1 MRNDSPWIKE
11 ELFVM
16 AGGRVVITGARGLV
30 GQVLGKTLACDY
42 ELAGVDARRRIGR
55 DGVVR
60 ADMAQLRHAERA
72 LDGADV
78 VIDLASANWQRP
90 WEDVRDNNI
99 PAAWNTLEAARR
111 RGVRRVV
118 YASSN
123 HVTGLYERDDP
134 YASIIAGNYEEL
146 DPATVPRI
154 TTAMAI
160 RPDTPYGV
168 GKALG
173 EAAARYYAEAHGL
186 SVLCLRIGTLNRAS
200 RPTATR
206 HFATLLTHADLA
218 SLVRCCIEAPPDLA
232 FGVFYGVSANTWRI
246 WDVEDA
252 RRAIGYQPQDDAERW
267 RSRSDPRTGAPTT
280 GEHRTR
286 AW

>member
-1 MRNDSPWIKE
+1 
-11 ELFVM
+11 LFVT

-134 YASIIAGNYEEL
+134 YASIIAGNYEGL

-154 TTAMAI
+154 TTAMAV
-160 RPDTPYGV
+160 RPDGPYGV

-173 EAAARYYAEAHGL
+173 EAAARYYSEEHGL
-186 SVLCLRIGTLNRAS
+186 SVLCLRIGTLNRAN
-200 RPTATR
+200 RPLAAR
-206 HFATLLTHADLA
+206 HFATLITHADMARLA
-218 SLVRCCIEAPPDLA
+218 RCCIEAPPELT
-232 FGVFYGVSANTWRI
+232 FGVFYGVSANRWRI

-252 RRAIGYQPQDDAERW
+252 RRAIGYEPRDDAEEW
-267 RSRSDPRTGAPTT
+267 RGEIDSPAGTSGAIRD
-280 GEHRTR
+280 G
-286 AW
+286 

>member
-1 MRNDSPWIKE
+1 VTAPR
-11 ELFVM
+11 
-16 AGGRVVITGARGLV
+16 RVVITGARGLV
-30 GQVLGKTLACDY
+30 GQVLGRSLAADY
-42 ELAGVDARRRIGR
+42 ELAGVDARRRLGR

-60 ADMAQLRHAERA
+60 ADMARLRHAERA
-72 LDGADV
+72 LDGAEV

-123 HVTGLYERDDP
+123 HVTGLYERDQP
-134 YASIIAGNYEEL
+134 YASIVAGRYEGL
-146 DPATVPRI
+146 DPATVSRI
-154 TTAMAI
+154 TTAMAV

-186 SVLCLRIGTLNRAS
+186 SILCLRIGTVNRAG
-200 RPTATR
+200 RPTAAR

-252 RRAIGYQPQDDAERW
+252 RRTIGYQPQDDAERW
-267 RSRSDPRTGAPTT
+267 RSNGDPQTGAPTP
-280 GEHRTR
+280 GAHRTM